1 MLDFTILQEP
11 TDFTILQEPVSF
23 TILQEPISFTI
34 LSDVTY
40 CNFETGE
47 ITTLSY
53 FDSLPIFTSN
63 QVAIAG
69 GYLGMVYKTPEN
81 KVLVGINQT
90 PFTLNLSKAWS
101 YFRRIF

>member
-23 TILQEPISFTI
+23 TILQEPVNFTI
-34 LSDVTY
+34 LGDVTF

-47 ITTLSY
+47 TTALSY
-53 FDSLPIFTSN
+53 FESLPVFASN
-63 QVAIAG
+63 QDAIAN
-69 GYLGMVYKTPEN
+69 GYLGKVYRIDN
-81 KVLVGINQT
+81 KVLVGINQS

-101 YFRRIF
+101 YFRRLF